1 MRFDIKKWQDKFLIR
16 EAKLKELDFKDQNAF
31 KKYSSQ
37 HKIQPSTQVTIAG
50 KTTTAGEAGK
60 EQEPGTEQP
69 KAAASKGREIE
80 QEEFGEILNAMD
92 AEAAG
97 YYDDGYEEELLG
109 RMNDSFE
116 DAGLFDS
123 DEPVTYEKVAA
134 AIDEYLPTGEFGET
148 DDVAEDKEHLKRQMR
163 DKFGIDD
170 GDSDKTS
177 NKVSNDQVVSPDDIP
192 DSELTGGPYD
202 YIEPDRERKLR
213 AYMKSVD
220 NIDDRE
226 GVRWARTA
234 QEKMEDKLEKGEI
247 SQEEFEDLD
256 KRWDFGDYK
265 KKGYTS
271 WSFFGTIQDKMG
283 SNDYDH
289 NPDLHGGYTDPVDIL
304 GHHNVLPSKEQER
317 WNKDNKKDV
326 AENILETRI
335 YKSIQQLKGLEKK

>member
-1 MRFDIKKWQDKFLIR
+1 MRFNIKNWQTKHLIK
-16 EAKLKELDFKDQNAF
+16 EAKLKELDFKDQSAF

-60 EQEPGTEQP
+60 EQEPDTGQP
-69 KAAASKGREIE
+69 KAAASKGREID

-97 YYDDGYEEELLG
+97 YYDDGGEEELLND
-109 RMNDSFE
+109 MNSAFE

-123 DEPVTYEKVAA
+123 DEPVTYEKVTD
-134 AIDEYLPTGEFGET
+134 AIDNADLS
-148 DDVAEDKEHLKRQMR
+148 DDDKDDMKRRMEDAFEVE
-163 DKFGIDD
+163 DD

-192 DSELTGGPYD
+192 DSALNGGPYD
-202 YIEPDRERKLR
+202 NLEPEQERHLR
-213 AYMKSVD
+213 AYMKSVE

-226 GVRWARTA
+226 GVRWATTA
-234 QEKMEDKLEKGEI
+234 LEKMEDKLKKGGI
-247 SQEEFEDLD
+247 SQEEFDDLD

-265 KKGYTS
+265 DKGYTT
-271 WSFFGTIQDKMG
+271 WSYFGTIQDKMG
-283 SNDYDH
+283 SNDYYH

-317 WNKDNKKDV
+317 WDKDNKKDV

-335 YKSIQQLKGLEKK
+335 FKTIQELKVLEKEI

>member
-1 MRFDIKKWQDKFLIR
+1 MRFNIKKWQDKHLIK

-31 KKYSSQ
+31 KKYSSK

-60 EQEPGTEQP
+60 EQEPDTGQP

-97 YYDDGYEEELLG
+97 YYDDGGEGELLND
-109 RMNDSFE
+109 MNNAFE

-123 DEPVTYEKVAA
+123 DEPVTYEKVTD
-134 AIDEYLPTGEFGET
+134 AIDNADLS
-148 DDVAEDKEHLKRQMR
+148 DDDKDDMKRRMEDAFEVE
-163 DKFGIDD
+163 DD

-220 NIDDRE
+220 NIGDRE
-226 GVRWARTA
+226 GVRWASIA
-234 QEKMEDKLEKGEI
+234 QEKLEDKLEKGGI
-247 SQEEFEDLD
+247 SQEEFNDLD
-256 KRWDFGDYK
+256 ERWDFGDYK
-265 KKGYTS
+265 DKGYTS

-283 SNDYDH
+283 SNDYSH

-317 WNKDNKKDV
+317 WNKDNKKGV

>member
-1 MRFDIKKWQDKFLIR
+1 
-16 EAKLKELDFKDQNAF
+16 
-31 KKYSSQ
+31 
-37 HKIQPSTQVTIAG
+37 
-50 KTTTAGEAGK
+50 
-60 EQEPGTEQP
+60 
-69 KAAASKGREIE
+69 
-80 QEEFGEILNAMD
+80 MD

-97 YYDDGYEEELLG
+97 YYDDGGESDLLND
-109 RMNDSFE
+109 MNNAFD

-123 DEPVTYEKVAA
+123 DEPVTYEKVTD
-134 AIDEYLPTGEFGET
+134 AIDNADLS
-148 DDVAEDKEHLKRQMR
+148 DDDKDDMKRRMEDA
-163 DKFGIDD
+163 FGIDD

-265 KKGYTS
+265 KKGYTT

-335 YKSIQQLKGLEKK
+335 YKTIQELKVLEKGQ